1 MAVGANRVLRGAEQA
16 AVVVGDV
23 VGGAED
29 SDFGGQF
36 GVGGQDWL
44 GPDGGGGR
52 CPVVDD
58 GVADL
63 VGQLGDQ
70 FGAGAQVG
78 APLRV
83 VGEQG
88 RGGRQPAQRPD
99 PAGVCAGGVDAP
111 VDDGGGVVG
120 AEQLVL
126 GGGGGQRGER
136 VVAVCGD
143 DGQVLAQHRPGLG
156 AGQAGVELVGG
167 DVQLGQRGGGGEL
180 VGGFAEGVVVHGGGR
195 TEAGEG
201 VGGFAGCGGG

>member
-1 MAVGANRVLRGAEQA
+1 MGGGGGAHERGQVGAAGGGLGQAGGQLWPVAVCADAGVDRVDELLEAAGVRVLGAKRRLGVVFEHGLDGVGAHGVLRGAEQA
-16 AVVVGDV
+16 GVVVGDV

-29 SDFGGQF
+29 GDFGGQL

-70 FGAGAQVG
+70 IGAGGQVG

-99 PAGVCAGGVDAP
+99 PAGVRAGGVDAP

-126 GGGGGQRGER
+126 GGGGR
-136 VVAVCGD
+136 
-143 DGQVLAQHRPGLG
+143 
-156 AGQAGVELVGG
+156 
-167 DVQLGQRGGGGEL
+167 
-180 VGGFAEGVVVHGGGR
+180 
-195 TEAGEG
+195 
-201 VGGFAGCGGG
+201 